1 MPGMAAVEAEDE
13 LVEIDLEV
21 LAAQA
26 VIDAQGPD
34 LEIGEDAVR
43 PGQDDMGGHFA
54 DDVGIVIDTG
64 DAGISRP
71 SVGLSGGAG
80 REIAFEKRVQ
90 IASRVIGHLAE
101 ADTAGAGSA
110 ILDLDRPDDE
120 DLALMTA
127 TAATRER
134 IILAACRIER
144 RPPRL
149 DMTVYPYLPR
159 ATVATTSAK

>member
-64 DAGISRP
+64 GTGISRP
-71 SVGLSGGAG
+71 SVGLGGGAG
-80 REIAFEKRVQ
+80 REIGFEKRVQ
-90 IASRVIGHLAE
+90 TASRVIGHLAE
-101 ADTAGAGSA
+101 AWIRPGPAPPSSISTA
-110 ILDLDRPDDE
+110 
-120 DLALMTA
+120 
-127 TAATRER
+127 
-134 IILAACRIER
+134 
-144 RPPRL
+144 
-149 DMTVYPYLPR
+149 
-159 ATVATTSAK
+159 